1 VIDQTIF
8 IFYSL
13 LIIYSN
19 TFTMKPTPLTKP
31 APLTPEELLIVTQK
45 LGAFRVA
52 NLVERKA
59 IINAAVKVVKG
70 LPSNAAPAEK
80 AQVREVC
87 TDGIN
92 IYRQTAHRSIRG
104 SNHGCITMEGDRPN
118 R

>member
-19 TFTMKPTPLTKP
+19 TFTMKPTPLT
-31 APLTPEELLIVTQK
+31 PEELLIVTQK

-52 NLVERKA
+52 NLVEHKA
-59 IINAAVKVVKG
+59 IIKAVVKVVKK
-70 LPSNAAPAEK
+70 LPSNVVPAEK
-80 AQVREVC
+80 ALVLEVC

-92 IYRQTAHRSIRG
+92 VDWQTAHRSIRG
-104 SNHGCITMEGDRPN
+104 SNPGYITMEGNQAN